1 MSFSTKLYKFIEVSA
16 CLNHCLSDLSL
27 LQGLLGWSGLTDL
40 LKWSFLLR
48 EEVVFHN
55 LSCCLSMD
63 LEFRSVPDTD

>member
-1 MSFSTKLYKFIEVSA
+1 MTGSKMVSFSTKLYELICVCVSK
-16 CLNHCLSDLSL
+16 SL
-27 LQGLLGWSGLTDL
+27 FKSGLTDL

-63 LEFRSVPDTD
+63 SEIRSVPDTN